1 MYIEHM
7 YADPVALVRSI
18 KAEVDIY
25 MYMPQKWLVQFN
37 HVVVCA
43 SNLSLDHHMYEPVI
57 HMKKWIYKNY
67 KFLHVALEM

>member
-1 MYIEHM
+1 M
-7 YADPVALVRSI
+7 YADPVGLVRSI

-25 MYMPQKWLVQFN
+25 TPQKSLVQFN
-37 HVVVCA
+37 HVVVRA
-43 SNLSLDHHMYEPVI
+43 SNLSLDHHMYQPVI